1 VVFNTKNVAFDMFV
15 KNMAENDTL
24 VVTIYTKV
32 EYDSMKVI
40 DPRMRAKAADSAR
53 FEATLEY
60 GEYVAMFEIVRKSDK
75 VGETV
80 VADATISFSVK
91 EESAIERN
99 ELAGVNVYPNPNA
112 GTFNVA
118 VPERARVEIF
128 GLNGAK
134 VMSREVNAGVESF
147 SIDHS
152 GIYFVRVMAG
162 NKTAV
167 KRVVVR

>member
-1 VVFNTKNVAFDMFV
+1 
-15 KNMAENDTL
+15 
-24 VVTIYTKV
+24 
-32 EYDSMKVI
+32 
-40 DPRMRAKAADSAR
+40 
-53 FEATLEY
+53 
-60 GEYVAMFEIVRKSDK
+60 
-75 VGETV
+75 
-80 VADATISFSVK
+80 VK
-91 EESAIERN
+91 EKSANEVA

-112 GTFNVA
+112 GTFNVT

-147 SIDHS
+147 NIDHS

>member
-1 VVFNTKNVAFDMFV
+1 KISEGA
-15 KNMAENDTL
+15 
-24 VVTIYTKV
+24 
-32 EYDSMKVI
+32 
-40 DPRMRAKAADSAR
+40 
-53 FEATLEY
+53 
-60 GEYVAMFEIVRKSDK
+60 YVAVVELKRAGAREEIV
-75 VGETV
+75 VE
-80 VADATISFSVK
+80 FSTLYLTVK
-91 EESAIERN
+91 EKTAIEAA

-112 GTFNVA
+112 GTFNVT

-147 SIDHS
+147 NIDHS